1 LKIPINL
8 VFLCVI
14 LFSIVFS
21 LSSCWIFRTPREPQ
35 IDKITNVKVGK
46 MHEGS
51 VDLTIFAK
59 LYNPD
64 KVKFKIKKVDLD
76 VTINGHVVARITSPK
91 TIRIPK
97 ETDPEIQ
104 WTVNA
109 NLLKLI
115 KPGMLLS
122 VFTQQKMKLGVSGN
136 IRVKKSFYS
145 KTIPVKLDR
154 PFEIPYK

>member
-1 LKIPINL
+1 
-8 VFLCVI
+8 
-14 LFSIVFS
+14 
-21 LSSCWIFRTPREPQ
+21 
-35 IDKITNVKVGK
+35 VGK